1 MQPTITHILESE
13 KEVYC
18 GLDTKLQRHG
28 NCLSLIDDFK
38 VFIVHYIHG
47 KMDGTGYLLDHG
59 QVLHEFVFS
68 KGDLEST
75 NSYSAESGVI
85 DIDTGTRFEGLIYKE
100 KPYGYGELFDDD
112 GNKIY
117 EGILINWKRCG
128 YGISYNSNGIIKY
141 DGYWFDNKHHGPGV
155 KNAIN
160 GDVIASGSFIN
171 NNFVN
176 SGYSGDGKGLNSS
189 LTHIVLTYPT
199 SLNEI
204 RFQGY
209 AFERIS
215 ITNNYSCKIGKCSIT
230 NMPALRSL
238 DIRNNCFTE
247 KASIL
252 NIENCPVLNSISIG
266 ENSFTK
272 YSLKI
277 NSIVRGVVC
286 DLDLPEL
293 KTFES
298 ESKSF
303 REAKLVIFQG
313 EHRSSYG
320 L

>member
-1 MQPTITHILESE
+1 MRSIITDLLESE

-18 GLDTKLQRHG
+18 CLDTKLQRHG
-28 NCLSLIDDFK
+28 NCLSLIDDSK

-47 KMDGTGYLLDHG
+47 KMNGTGYLLDQG
-59 QVLHEFVFS
+59 QVLHEFVFAQ
-68 KGDLEST
+68 GVLESA
-75 NSYSAESGVI
+75 NSYSAENGVI

-117 EGILINWKRCG
+117 EGILINWKKYG
-128 YGISYNSNGIIKY
+128 YGVSYNSNGIIKY
-141 DGYWFDNKHHGPGV
+141 DGYWLSNKRHGPGV

-160 GDVIASGSFIN
+160 GDVIVSGSFIN

-176 SGYSGDGKGLNSS
+176 SEYSGDGKGLNSS
-189 LTHIVLTYPT
+189 LTYIVLTYPT

-204 RFQGY
+204 KFQGY

-215 ITNNYSCKIGKCSIT
+215 IANNFSCKIGKCSIT
-230 NMPALRSL
+230 NMPALCSL

-247 KASIL
+247 KTSIL
-252 NIENCPVLNSISIG
+252 SIENCPVLSSISIG

-277 NSIVRGVVC
+277 NSIVRGV
-286 DLDLPEL
+286 L
-293 KTFES
+293 
-298 ESKSF
+298 
-303 REAKLVIFQG
+303 
-313 EHRSSYG
+313 
-320 L
+320 